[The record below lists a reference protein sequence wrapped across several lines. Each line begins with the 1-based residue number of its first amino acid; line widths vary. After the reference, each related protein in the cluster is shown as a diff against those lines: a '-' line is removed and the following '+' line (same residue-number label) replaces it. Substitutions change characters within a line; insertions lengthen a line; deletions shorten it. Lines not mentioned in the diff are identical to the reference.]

1 MTRMTALQISQL
13 NRMNEA
19 ARKAGLGT
27 RLDEVEYGTVVD
39 PDVGSVEALSVISY
53 VVAPDLQTATYVHAA
68 TLLTTGIQ
76 TISTA
81 ITNPDVPRILTVKG
95 NDGNV
100 TGNVVFTG
108 TDFDDNVLTETIAL
122 SGSSEVVGTKAFKT
136 VTSYTIPVYAVAGT
150 ETVSVGVGVKLGLP
164 VAIPG
169 IASVIAHNF
178 NGAVDA
184 GTVTTGGTL
193 PTSIYA
199 VAGTMDGTIEVQ
211 LIFIA

>member
-1 MTRMTALQISQL
+1 MARMTALQIAQL
-13 NRMNEA
+13 NNMNA
-19 ARKAGLGT
+19 AAQRAGIGT
-27 RLDEVEYGTVVD
+27 RLDAVEYGTVIN
-39 PDVGSVEALSVISY
+39 PDVGTLDALSVISY
-53 VVAPDLQTATYVHAA
+53 AIAPALQTAVYVHAA
-68 TLLTTGIQ
+68 TLLTTGVQ

-108 TDFDDNVLTETIAL
+108 TDFDDNALTETIAL
-122 SGSSEVVGTKAFKT
+122 SGTSEVVGTKAFKT

-150 ETVSVGVGVKLGLP
+150 ETVSVGVGVKVGLP

-169 IASVIAHNF
+169 IASVLAHNF
-178 NGAVDA
+178 DGAVDS

-199 VAGTMDGTIEVQ
+199 VAGTMDGAKEVQ